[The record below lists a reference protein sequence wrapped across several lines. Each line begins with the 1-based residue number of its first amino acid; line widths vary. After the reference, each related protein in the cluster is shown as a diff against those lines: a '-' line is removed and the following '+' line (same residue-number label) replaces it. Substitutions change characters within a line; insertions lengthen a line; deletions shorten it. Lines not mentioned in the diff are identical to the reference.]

1 MAACHFLVS
10 IARPGRPHSTNVH
23 SSHDQTCI
31 YFMSKDE
38 RFISTPTLA
47 ESLFI
52 KRWLATPSDLYKA
65 FGQSPSVNDGATPIS
80 IIVASIIKSNSICPF
95 SLTVAP
101 LGVVGTEESLAIAGC
116 SLSLLALLISRR
128 AFWLPSPLSLRPFG

>member
-1 MAACHFLVS
+1 MAACDFLLS
-10 IARPGRPHSTNVH
+10 LARPGYPQSTNVH

-38 RFISTPTLA
+38 RFISMPALA

-52 KRWLATPSDLYKA
+52 KRWLAKPSDLYKA

-80 IIVASIIKSNSICPF
+80 IMFASMINQI
-95 SLTVAP
+95 
-101 LGVVGTEESLAIAGC
+101 
-116 SLSLLALLISRR
+116 LSARS
-128 AFWLPSPLSLRPFG
+128 A